1 MSESLYRTDWFRV
14 FSRRNS
20 ILLEIVSYDANNSDS
35 ASKEYAKVKPHKV
48 IEAMKEFSKDRY
60 NVDVLKV
67 EVPVNMNFVEGF
79 GTESLYSQDEA
90 QAFSTCKVKQHNFHL
105 FS

>member
-1 MSESLYRTDWFRV
+1 
-14 FSRRNS
+14 
-20 ILLEIVSYDANNSDS
+20 
-35 ASKEYAKVKPHKV
+35 
-48 IEAMKEFSKDRY
+48 MKEFSKDRY

-79 GTESLYSQDEA
+79 GTESLIA
-90 QAFSTCKVKQHNFHL
+90 KMKRRLFSTCKVKQHNFHL

>member
-1 MSESLYRTDWFRV
+1 
-14 FSRRNS
+14 
-20 ILLEIVSYDANNSDS
+20 
-35 ASKEYAKVKPHKV
+35 
-48 IEAMKEFSKDRY
+48 MKEFSKDRY

-79 GTESLYSQDEA
+79 GTESLYSQDA
-90 QAFSTCKVKQHNFHL
+90 ALFSTCKVKQHNFHL